1 MATIRLLFLSDF
13 TGIYWL
19 MKYINNNLSVE
30 KIKVKDIAKK
40 FGTPTYCYSYKK
52 LKDNINNFKNNFKSF
67 SPLICF
73 AIKSNSNVNL
83 IKEIS
88 KLGLGADVVSIGEL
102 MMALKAGI
110 EPKKIV
116 FSGVGKTA
124 TEIGFAIDK
133 KILLINAESK
143 SEIVEIERIAKS
155 KKITVNIGIRL
166 NPNTDAK
173 TLKQISTGKKE
184 NKFGVDEKVFFDLV
198 NYVKLSKNIKLKC
211 LSVHIGSQILDHKP
225 YKKMLNVIGKI
236 IKKSNYNFE
245 FIDLG
250 GGMGIS
256 YEKTNK
262 KLNYQKY
269 NTAINKFLKNHKS
282 KIIFEP
288 GRSIV
293 GNIGS
298 LISKVIY
305 IKENEKKDFIILDA
319 AMNDLMRPALYGANH
334 KTLPVI
340 KTNQVSKKV
349 YEFVGPICESTD
361 KFTTLKK
368 FQKLKEKDLIVMCD
382 TGAYGMSLSSN
393 YNLRPKAA
401 EILIKGSK
409 INVIKKRQKLE
420 ELI

>member
-1 MATIRLLFLSDF
+1 
-13 TGIYWL
+13 
-19 MKYINNNLSVE
+19 MKYINKILSIENV
-30 KIKVKDIAKK
+30 KVQNIAKK
-40 FGTPTYCYSYKK
+40 FGTPIYCYSYKQ
-52 LKDNINNFKNNFKSF
+52 LKKNIINFKKSFKSF

-73 AIKSNSNVNL
+73 AVKSNTNVNL
-83 IKEIS
+83 IREI
-88 KLGLGADVVSIGEL
+88 KKFGLGADVVSKGEL

-110 EPKKIV
+110 DPKKIV
-116 FSGVGKTA
+116 FSGVGKTSA
-124 TEIGFAIDK
+124 EISYAIEK

-143 SEIVEIERIAKS
+143 SEIIEIERIAKS
-155 KKITVNIGIRL
+155 KKKIVNIGIRL

-184 NKFGVDEKVFFDLV
+184 NKFGVDEKVFFNLV
-198 NYVKLSKNIKLKC
+198 NYSKLSKNIKLKC
-211 LSVHIGSQILDHKP
+211 LSVHIGSQILDNTP
-225 YKKMLNVIGKI
+225 YEKMLKVVDRI
-236 IKKSNYNFE
+236 IKKSNHKFE

-256 YEKTNK
+256 YDKNYK

-269 NTAINKFLKNHKS
+269 NIAINKLLKIHKS

-298 LISKVIY
+298 LVSKVIY
-305 IKENEKKDFIILDA
+305 IKENDKKDFIILDA

-334 KTLPVI
+334 RTLPAI
-340 KTNQVSKKV
+340 KKNEISKKV

-361 KFTTLKK
+361 SFTTLKG

-382 TGAYGMSLSSN
+382 VGAYGMSLSSN
-393 YNLRPKAA
+393 YNVRPKPI
-401 EILIKGSK
+401 EIIIKGSK

-420 ELI
+420 DLI

>member
-1 MATIRLLFLSDF
+1 
-13 TGIYWL
+13 
-19 MKYINNNLSVE
+19 MKYINKSLTIE
-30 KIKVKDIAKK
+30 KVKVQDMAKK
-40 FGTPTYCYSYKK
+40 FGTPIYCYSYKQ
-52 LKDNINNFKNNFKSF
+52 LKENINSFKKSFKSF

-73 AIKSNSNVNL
+73 AIKSNTNVNL
-83 IKEIS
+83 IREIR
-88 KLGLGADVVSIGEL
+88 KFGLGADVVSIGEL

-110 EPKKIV
+110 DPKKIV
-116 FSGVGKTA
+116 FSGVGKT
-124 TEIGFAIDK
+124 TEEIKYAIDK

-143 SEIVEIERIAKS
+143 SEIIEIERIAKS
-155 KKITVNIGIRL
+155 KNKLINIGIRL

-184 NKFGVDEKVFFDLV
+184 NKFGVDEKTFFELV
-198 NYVKLSKNIKLKC
+198 NYSKLSKNINLKC

-225 YKKMLNVIGKI
+225 YEKMLKVVDKI
-236 IKKSNYNFE
+236 IKKSNHKFM

-256 YEKTNK
+256 YKKNDE

-269 NTAINKFLKNHKS
+269 NIAINKFLKNHES

-305 IKENEKKDFIILDA
+305 IKENDKKDFIILDA
-319 AMNDLMRPALYGANH
+319 AMNDLMRPALYGASH

-340 KTNQVSKKV
+340 KTNQTSKKV

-361 KFTTLKK
+361 KFTTLKR
-368 FQKLKEKDLIVMCD
+368 FQKLKEKDFIAMCD
-382 TGAYGMSLSSN
+382 VGAYGMSLSSN
-393 YNLRPKAA
+393 YNIRPKPT
-401 EILIKGSK
+401 EVLIKGSK

-420 ELI
+420 DLI